1 MTDCSSYHPR
11 IILDMVILLTVSIVS
26 SIFSRIISTILVATA
41 DIILGILL
49 SIKILFEEDIFQTPP
64 GLLSMKI
71 WADFDDNDGEF
82 SATEHVSFPG
92 PSQLL
97 RDSLALDS
105 FVGRFE
111 LVRD

>member
-1 MTDCSSYHPR
+1 M
-11 IILDMVILLTVSIVS
+11 SIVL

-82 SATEHVSFPG
+82 SATEHVSSFLGMKTDVDDSFPG
-92 PSQLL
+92 PSQLM
-97 RDSLALDS
+97 
-105 FVGRFE
+105 
-111 LVRD
+111 